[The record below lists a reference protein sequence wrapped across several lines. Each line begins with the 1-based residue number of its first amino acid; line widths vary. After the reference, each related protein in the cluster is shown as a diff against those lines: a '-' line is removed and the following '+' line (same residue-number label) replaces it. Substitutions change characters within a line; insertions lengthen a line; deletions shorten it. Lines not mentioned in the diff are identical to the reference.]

1 MVRVEYCRPTKIRIS
16 AKARHSGV
24 YDALVDA
31 GFRSHI
37 SGGTLEMIDSGE
49 EAAIVIPEGMI
60 LNHLVKMLA
69 RIEKVAENCSDFGKT
84 CSTCGYRGDCF
95 KKIHGE
101 LPL

>member
-1 MVRVEYCRPTKIRIS
+1 MVRVEYYRSTKIRIK
-16 AKARHSGV
+16 AKARAPVV
-24 YDALVDA
+24 YDALIDA

-37 SGGTLEMIDSGE
+37 SSGTLEMTDSGE
-49 EAAIVIPEGMI
+49 ETVIVIPEGMI